1 MSNLT
6 ELQTT
11 EELDLLKEK
20 SRDKAQIIFKHST
33 RCMTSRMA
41 LNRIDNKENTAL
53 DADFY
58 ILNIIRKRDISNN
71 VVKEFGVIH
80 ESPQLL
86 IIKDG
91 KCVYDESHSAIQLEE
106 IENAVSELNEQ

>member
-20 SRDKAQIIFKHST
+20 SRNKAQVIFKHST

-41 LNRIDNKENTAL
+41 LNRIDNKEISAL
-53 DADFY
+53 NADFY
-58 ILNIIRKRDISNN
+58 ILNIIRKRDISNQ
-71 VVKEFGVIH
+71 VEKKFGVIH

-91 KCVYDESHSAIQLEE
+91 KCIYDESHSAIQMAEL
-106 IENAVSELNEQ
+106 ENALAELNEQ